1 MSLGMGP
8 GNPGPIT
15 MKPGEGATSG
25 LPRAPERAR
34 GRVHWFGLGL
44 TTGIVGTL
52 VIVVTI
58 ATFTH

>member
-25 LPRAPERAR
+25 LPRPPERVQGRAR
-34 GRVHWFGLGL
+34 WFTIGLA
-44 TTGIVGTL
+44 TGIVGTL
-52 VIVVTI
+52 IVV
-58 ATFTH
+58 ATVVTLAQ